1 MMARLLPQ
9 PVISVLIIVLWL
21 AVVSSFT
28 LGSLVMATIVAVA
41 IPLLVQGFWTDRPA
55 MRRPLSA
62 LLLFGRVL
70 ADIVMANIEVA
81 RLVLGPIHRLHPAFI
96 TVPLDLE
103 SPYVATI
110 LGSIVSLTPGTV
122 SVDIDPEAR
131 TLFVHALNAP
141 DEAALVRSIKSRYEA
156 PLKEIFGC

>member
-1 MMARLLPQ
+1 MIARLLPQ
-9 PVISVLIIVLWL
+9 PVISFLIIILWL

-28 LGSLVMATIVAVA
+28 VGSLVMATIVAVA

-55 MRRPLSA
+55 MRRPLLA
-62 LLLFGRVL
+62 LKLFVRVI

-81 RLVLGPIHRLHPAFI
+81 RLVLGPIDRLHPAFI
-96 TVPLDLE
+96 TVPMDLE

-122 SVDIDPEAR
+122 SVDIDVQAR

-141 DEAALVRSIKSRYEA
+141 DEAALIAQIKSRYEA